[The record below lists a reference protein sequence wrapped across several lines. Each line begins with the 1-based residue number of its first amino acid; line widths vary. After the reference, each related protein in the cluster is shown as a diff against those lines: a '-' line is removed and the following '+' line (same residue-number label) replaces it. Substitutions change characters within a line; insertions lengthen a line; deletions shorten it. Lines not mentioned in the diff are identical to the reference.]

1 MPEYQT
7 TVQDATAILRGSAML
22 ELSTYVASPS
32 YLDVGTLSGLEVME
46 VMEVNKEEND
56 NADADELVT
65 KQEMTIKANLHE
77 AANSAVW
84 SILRSTFDTVT
95 TVAAAEVAG
104 ATYVFAANT
113 TAVDT
118 LYELPGQNDS
128 GAVQT
133 ITTVI
138 ATGPITYV
146 HQVDY
151 DMVKNASK
159 KWCIVFLSG
168 HAGGAYNAA
177 LACTVTYTYTPSAS
191 KLTKSGDKTVL
202 PWFIARIT
210 TKNDGN
216 AFVTTCYKCKI
227 TKGREWKYPKDDDTD
242 RRVKVPIEIICKPD
256 ALYNSSF
263 VYSISQEG
271 GL

>member
-22 ELSTYVASPS
+22 ELSAYAASPS
-32 YLDVGTLSGLEVME
+32 YLDVGTLSGLEVTE

-84 SILRSTFDTVT
+84 AILRSTFDTVT

-113 TAVDT
+113 TVAN
-118 LYELPGQNDS
+118 LIYELPGQNDS
-128 GAVQT
+128 GSVQT
-133 ITTVI
+133 ITTVVK
-138 ATGPITYV
+138 TGPTTLTAGD
-146 HQVDY
+146 DY
-151 DMVKNASK
+151 ISAKTANG
-159 KWCIVFLSG
+159 KWGLLFI
-168 HAGGAYNAA
+168 AGGAYDATAA
-177 LACTVTYTYTPSAS
+177 MTVTYTYTPSAS
-191 KLTKSGDKTVL
+191 KTTKSGDKTVI

-242 RRVKVPIEIICKPD
+242 RRVKVPIEIICKAD
-256 ALYNSSF
+256 SLYNSSY
-263 VYSISQEG
+263 VYAISQEG
-271 GL
+271 GI